1 MIETGND
8 FCYSLSCIDLNG
20 KAIKRMEKYKI
31 DRINELAHKSK
42 KEGLNEAEK
51 EEQRLLRQEFIAE
64 IRADLRASLESIEFI
79 EESAERNDEF
89 LS

>member
-1 MIETGND
+1 
-8 FCYSLSCIDLNG
+8 
-20 KAIKRMEKYKI
+20 MEKAKI

-42 KEGLNEAEK
+42 REGLNDAEK

-64 IRADLRASLESIEFI
+64 IRADLKASLESIEFV
-79 EESAERNDEF
+79 EDSAQRDDEI